1 METSARPQLDTG
13 WHRAAIAWSMICLA
27 VLAIIAAAKLAA
39 EFVAPTVL
47 ALLVAITLSPVVRS
61 LERRKIPSAV
71 ASAIVVVSVLLAAI
85 TTIYILAPSAEDW
98 RFRGPSVIRSLERKY
113 RDLEQKISEGVEKA
127 TSGVSGSITGG
138 SGRVSSG
145 AGGLK
150 SGSVPI
156 TGGSGPITGG
166 SAPIAGGSATVTG
179 DSGANA
185 GGSESA
191 KPPESDGSPA
201 SAVIKS
207 GQSLLVD
214 KLLDA
219 PKAIFSALYI
229 TFLCYFLL
237 AERLVLRRRMLGFAT
252 DQKMRLRIARAVR
265 DIRLNVSSYLLT
277 LSTVNLALGV
287 AAAAVFWMTGLP
299 NPLLWGFMVG
309 LLNFMPYV
317 GPMIYCF
324 VIFLVGLATFVR
336 SEEAF
341 LPVFL
346 LIVLNLVEGQFVT
359 PQILGRRFEMGP
371 LAVFLALA
379 FGAWLWGFFGALVAT
394 PLLIVGTT
402 LWRSMSVDPEEE
414 L

>member
-1 METSARPQLDTG
+1 MEPSGRPPLDAS
-13 WHRAAIAWSMICLA
+13 WHRAAIAWSSICLA
-27 VLAIIAAAKLAA
+27 VLAIIAAAKLGA

-47 ALLVAITLSPVVRS
+47 AALVALTLSPVVRS

-71 ASAIVVVSVLLAAI
+71 ASAIVVASVLLAAM
-85 TTIYILAPSAEDW
+85 TTLYILAPSAEDW

-127 TSGVSGSITGG
+127 TAGASGSITGG
-138 SGRVSSG
+138 SGRVGGGSG
-145 AGGLK
+145 R
-150 SGSVPI
+150 I

-166 SAPIAGGSATVTG
+166 SGPIAGGSTPITG
-179 DSGANA
+179 DPSASSGGPDLIKPAEPGDSPANA
-185 GGSESA
+185 
-191 KPPESDGSPA
+191 
-201 SAVIKS
+201 VIES
-207 GQSLLVD
+207 GQSLLAD

-237 AERLVLRRRMLGFAT
+237 AERAILRRKLLGFAT
-252 DQKMRLRIARAVR
+252 DQKMRLRIARSAR

-287 AAAAVFWMTGLP
+287 AAALIFWVTGLP
-299 NPLLWGFMVG
+299 NPLLWGVMVG

-317 GPMIYCF
+317 GPMISSI

-346 LIVLNLVEGQFVT
+346 LIILNLVEGQFVT
-359 PQILGRRFEMGP
+359 PQIVGRRFEMGP

-394 PLLIVGTT
+394 PLLIVGAT
-402 LWRSMSVDPEEE
+402 LWRSMSEDPPEEI
-414 L
+414 

>member
-1 METSARPQLDTG
+1 MEPSGRPPLDAS
-13 WHRAAIAWSMICLA
+13 WHRAAIAWSSICLA
-27 VLAIIAAAKLAA
+27 VLAIIAAAKLGA

-47 ALLVAITLSPVVRS
+47 AALVALTLSPVVRS

-71 ASAIVVVSVLLAAI
+71 ASAIVVASVLLAAM
-85 TTIYILAPSAEDW
+85 TTLYILAPSAEDW

-127 TSGVSGSITGG
+127 TAGASGSITGG
-138 SGRVSSG
+138 SGRVGGGSG
-145 AGGLK
+145 R
-150 SGSVPI
+150 I

-166 SAPIAGGSATVTG
+166 SGPIAGGSTPITG
-179 DSGANA
+179 DPGASSGGPDLIKPAEPGDSPANA
-185 GGSESA
+185 
-191 KPPESDGSPA
+191 
-201 SAVIKS
+201 VIES
-207 GQSLLVD
+207 GQSLLAD

-237 AERLVLRRRMLGFAT
+237 AERAILRRKLLGFAT
-252 DQKMRLRIARAVR
+252 DQKMRLRIARSAR

-287 AAAAVFWMTGLP
+287 AAALIFWVTGLP
-299 NPLLWGFMVG
+299 NPLLWGVMVG

-317 GPMIYCF
+317 GPMISSI

-346 LIVLNLVEGQFVT
+346 LIILNLVEGQFVT
-359 PQILGRRFEMGP
+359 PQIVGRRFEMGP

-394 PLLIVGTT
+394 PLLIVGAT
-402 LWRSMSVDPEEE
+402 LWRSMSEDPPEEI
-414 L
+414 